1 LQHHQR
7 GYMNRR
13 NILSLAGNLT
23 MATLQFLSTALLYRV
38 VKSNALGNWVLFLY
52 AVNLVEAIRSGI
64 IQSALI
70 RFNSGAPVDEAG
82 KIIGAA
88 WYISFIITAMFVAL
102 NVPMFFLS
110 DYIRDGGWH
119 IFTRYF
125 SITVICSLPYNFAT
139 WLLQSEQQ
147 FDKIIYLRMIEKGS
161 FILFIG
167 VMYFSH
173 YVRLEDILISY
184 SASMLFASVFAVS
197 ARYTKMSFVRSTN
210 RKYISKLFNFGK
222 YSMGTGVSGFLL
234 RGSDTFIIYAFLGPR
249 AVAVYN
255 IPQKLLEVLSIPIR
269 SFAGTAFPAMSVHA
283 TRNELP
289 LVARIMKK
297 YAGALTVF
305 LLPLILAMFLFSD
318 LIVTFIFGKGY
329 IESGVVL
336 KMFMVY
342 AALLPIDQFLGLTLD
357 ILNKPHLNFFKTL
370 IMLVV
375 NVAGDIIGIFIFH
388 NVISVAAASIFTFLA
403 GIIFGH
409 LMLSRYLKYSLADIL
424 SVGYS
429 ESIIL
434 GRSILQKVTSI
445 AR

>member
-1 LQHHQR
+1 
-7 GYMNRR
+7 MNRR

-38 VKSNALGNWVLFLY
+38 VKSNVLGNWVLFLA
-52 AVNLVEAIRSGI
+52 AVSFVEAIRSGI
-64 IQSALI
+64 IQSALV
-70 RFNSGAPVDEAG
+70 RFHAGATVDESG

-88 WYISFIITAMFVAL
+88 WYIAFIITAVFVAL
-102 NVPMFFLS
+102 NAPLYFLS
-110 DYIRDGGWH
+110 DYIRDEGWL

-125 SITVICSLPYNFAT
+125 SLTVICSLPYYFAT

-147 FDKIIYLRMIEKGS
+147 FEKIMYLRIMEKGS

-167 VMYFSH
+167 VMYFSDH
-173 YVRLEDILISY
+173 VGLDDILISY
-184 SASMLFASVFAVS
+184 SASLILASAFAVG
-197 ARYTKMSFVRSTN
+197 ARYTKMSHVTSTN
-210 RKYISKLFNFGK
+210 REYISKLFNFGK
-222 YSMGTGVSGFLL
+222 YSMGTGVSAFLL
-234 RGSDTFIIYAFLGPR
+234 RGSDTFIINAFLGPR

-255 IPQKLLEVLSIPIR
+255 IPQKLIEVLSIPVR
-269 SFAGTAFPAMSVHA
+269 SFAGTAFPTMSVHA

-289 LVARIMKK
+289 QVAQIMKK

-305 LLPLILAMFLFSD
+305 LLPLILTMFLFSD

-329 IESGVVL
+329 LESGVVL

-342 AALLPIDQFLGLTLD
+342 AALLPLDQFLGITLD
-357 ILNKPHLNFFKTL
+357 ILNKPHLNFLKTL
-370 IMLVV
+370 IMLTV
-375 NVAGDIIGIFIFH
+375 NVAGDIVGIFIFH

-424 SVGYS
+424 SIGYS
-429 ESIIL
+429 ESITL
-434 GRSILQKVTSI
+434 GRSIMRKVSNI